1 MADDDALVMHQQCFL
16 SIEMQTILANDSLKK
31 NWTYDK

>member
-1 MADDDALVMHQQCFL
+1 MADDDAIVMHQRFL
-16 SIEMQTILANDSLKK
+16 SIEMQTIPANDSLKK